1 MYDGKPD
8 LWSHLAH
15 LCKILNLL
23 LFLLCILVIVKFHLP
38 RDHICL
44 CAWHLPVLPVP
55 AWVLSGLSSFLPQY
69 KGPQMSAEPRTFC
82 ITGWPNKEEIIF
94 FKDPLKWW
102 IITRWF
108 LHQYLHS
115 ESADDTQKYLKML
128 SKYYPWKYLQSAWS
142 LPYRALSVILSLYK
156 VYAE

>member
-1 MYDGKPD
+1 MFQLLHRCSIFRQTALSKGNQILEQHTNGNERNLYTSSTQTMYDGKPD

-82 ITGWPNKEEIIF
+82 ITGWPNKEENHHIF
-94 FKDPLKWW
+94 QRSTEMMDN
-102 IITRWF
+102 
-108 LHQYLHS
+108 HQMVFTS
-115 ESADDTQKYLKML
+115 VFTQ
-128 SKYYPWKYLQSAWS
+128 
-142 LPYRALSVILSLYK
+142 
-156 VYAE
+156 